1 MKATSSWHGRRVRA
15 ACARIDEVTIH
26 EDDSVTSAT
35 CSRTH
40 RPGEDAEE

>member
-1 MKATSSWHGRRVRA
+1 MGGVSEPRVR
-15 ACARIDEVTIH
+15 RIDEVTIH

-35 CSRTH
+35 CTRTH